1 MLQPVSMAIDRVK
14 TIADVARLA
23 GVSKATVSRALN
35 DSTLVSVDTR
45 ERIREIARDHGFEM
59 NATARSL
66 SRRQSNVVAL
76 ATYPYEPFGPK
87 ESSPGLA
94 APGDKLPDT
103 FVLEVMSGLAAGL
116 HAHGYDLLVIQID
129 SRDTGWISRYLDSG
143 RVDGFVLM
151 SANCTAKHLEALE
164 ARAAPFVVWGL
175 DSTSHAYSTVSGD
188 SYAGGRI
195 ATTHLLDSGR
205 RRIAFLGG
213 PDMEQEAQD
222 RYRGYATALRAA
234 HVGVDESLVTYGWYS
249 TESAG
254 LRMRELLERHGDLDA
269 VFACSDVMAI
279 AAIEELRAAGRRV
292 PEDVAVV
299 GYDDV
304 ALAAHTD
311 PPLTTVRQAGPLAGR
326 LLADSLIQQLQTG
339 AVGHV
344 SIPAELVVRR
354 SA

>member
-1 MLQPVSMAIDRVK
+1 MTTDRVK
-14 TIADVARLA
+14 TIADIARIA

-35 DSTLVSVDTR
+35 DSTLVSTETR
-45 ERIREIARDHGFEM
+45 ERIGEIARQHGFEM

-76 ATYPYEPFGPK
+76 ATYPYEPFGP
-87 ESSPGLA
+87 SDNPTGFVA
-94 APGDKLPDT
+94 GDKLPDT
-103 FVLEVMSGLAAGL
+103 FVLEVMSGLFAGL
-116 HAHGYDLLVIQID
+116 HSHGYDLLVIQID
-129 SRDTGWISRYLDSG
+129 ARDTGWISRYLDSG

-151 SANCTAKHLEALE
+151 SANCTIKHLEALE
-164 ARAAPFVVWGL
+164 TRGAPFVVWGL
-175 DSTSHAYSTVSGD
+175 DSTSHHYSTVSGD

-195 ATTHLLDSGR
+195 ATKHLLDSGR
-205 RRIAFLGG
+205 RRIAFIGG

-222 RYRGYATALRAA
+222 RYRGYATALQTAN
-234 HVGVDESLVTYGWYS
+234 VGVDDSLVTYGWYS
-249 TESAG
+249 TESAM
-254 LRMRELLERHGDLDA
+254 LRMRDLIARHDDIDA

-292 PEDVAVV
+292 PDDVAIV

-344 SIPAELVVRR
+344 SIPAELVVRE

>member
-1 MLQPVSMAIDRVK
+1 MTTERVK
-14 TIADVARLA
+14 TIADVARIA

-35 DSTLVSVDTR
+35 DSTLVSAETR
-45 ERIREIARDHGFEM
+45 ERVRAIAQQHGFEM

-66 SRRQSNVVAL
+66 SRRETNVIAL
-76 ATYPYEPFGPK
+76 ATYPYEPFGPT
-87 ESSPGLA
+87 EA
-94 APGDKLPDT
+94 APGFVPTDKLPDT

-116 HAHGYDLLVIQID
+116 HARGYDLLVIQID
-129 SRDTGWISRYLDSG
+129 SKETGWISRYLDSG

-151 SANCTAKHLEALE
+151 AASCTIKHLEALE
-164 ARAAPFVVWGL
+164 TRGAPFVVWGL

-195 ATTHLLDSGR
+195 ATQHLLDTGR
-205 RRIAFLGG
+205 RRITFIGG
-213 PDMEQEAQD
+213 PETEQEAQD
-222 RYRGYATALRAA
+222 RYRGYASALRGA
-234 HVGVDESLVTYGWYS
+234 HVGVDASLVTYGWYS
-249 TESAG
+249 SESAT
-254 LRMRELLERHGDLDA
+254 LRMRELLAAHGDIDA

-292 PEDVAVV
+292 PDDVAVV

-304 ALAAHTD
+304 ALAAHAN
-311 PPLTTVRQAGPLAGR
+311 PPLTTVRQPGPLAGR
-326 LLADSLIQQLQTG
+326 LLADSLIQQLRTG

-344 SIPAELVVRR
+344 SIPAELVVRE